1 MCDVCCATSAIEHT
15 KKGGRAVFYWNP
27 DEPAEGLHNNP
38 HAPPMSWDE
47 QDAALAEAEKW
58 PFINVRATGKPE
70 GEGTVTFGFA
80 HTGWS
85 RRIKVPDVAAA
96 MMEMKVDVRWDLV
109 PDGHPVR
116 IKDMRG
122 LEHLIR
128 ERAAVTVAHVAG
140 YEVGRSLVSGGKVAQ
155 TRLKALKVRA
165 LKGARFV
172 PKERPH
178 DWFAGFLAGMIP
190 RPARRKGRKKPSP

>member
-58 PFINVRATGKPE
+58 PFINVQATGKPE
-70 GEGTVTFGFA
+70 GEGTIRFGFA
-80 HTGWS
+80 HKGWS
-85 RRIKVPDVAAA
+85 PRIKVPVVASA
-96 MMEMKVDVRWDLV
+96 MMDMRVDVRWDLV
-109 PDGHPVR
+109 PDDHPVR
-116 IKDMRG
+116 TQDMKG

-128 ERAAVTVAHVAG
+128 ENAAVSVAHRAG
-140 YEVGRSLVSGGKVAQ
+140 YAE
-155 TRLKALKVRA
+155 
-165 LKGARFV
+165 
-172 PKERPH
+172 
-178 DWFAGFLAGMIP
+178 
-190 RPARRKGRKKPSP
+190 GRKLVASGRVAKTFSWRGGEGNERGPVC

>member
-58 PFINVRATGKPE
+58 PFINVRATGEPE
-70 GEGTVTFGFA
+70 GKGTVSFGFA

-85 RRIKVPDVAAA
+85 GRIKVPDVAAA
-96 MMEMKVDVRWDLV
+96 MMRMKVDVRWDLV
-109 PDGHPVR
+109 PDDHPVR
-116 IKDMRG
+116 DRDMRG
-122 LEHLIR
+122 LELLIR
-128 ERAAVTVAHVAG
+128 DWAAVTVARDAG
-140 YEVGRSLVSGGKVAQ
+140 RSVGRKLVANGKVAQ
-155 TRLKALKVRA
+155 NRLKALKLRA
-165 LKGARFV
+165 LKGERFV
-172 PKERPH
+172 PRERPH
-178 DWFAGFLAGMIP
+178 DWFAGFVDGMTP
-190 RPARRKGRKKPSP
+190 RPARSPRRKPSP